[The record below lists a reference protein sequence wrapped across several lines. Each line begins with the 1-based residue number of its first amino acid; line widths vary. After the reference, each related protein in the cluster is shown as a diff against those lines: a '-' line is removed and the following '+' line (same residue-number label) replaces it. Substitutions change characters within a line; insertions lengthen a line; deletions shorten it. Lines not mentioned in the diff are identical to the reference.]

1 MAHFATGARR
11 LAGLSAR
18 TLGWLPDIFW
28 NATPEDLALSLGTHD
43 PAAAPPSR
51 AEIAAMMKRDR
62 NGR

>member
-1 MAHFATGARR
+1 MADFAAGARR

-28 NATPEDLALSLGTHD
+28 NATPEDLALSLGTGD
-43 PAAAPPSR
+43 SAAAPPSR
-51 AEIAAMMKRDR
+51 AEIAAMMERDR

>member
-43 PAAAPPSR
+43 PAAAPTSR

>member
-1 MAHFATGARR
+1 MADFAAGARR
-11 LAGLSAR
+11 LAGVSAR

-28 NATPEDLALSLGTHD
+28 SATPEDLALSLGTHD

-51 AEIAAMMKRDR
+51 AEIAAMMERDR

>member
-1 MAHFATGARR
+1 MADFATGARR

-28 NATPEDLALSLGTHD
+28 NATPEDLALSLDTGD
-43 PAAAPPSR
+43 PAAEPPSR
-51 AEIAAMMKRDR
+51 AEIAAMMERDR

>member
-1 MAHFATGARR
+1 MADFSVGARR

-18 TLGWLPDIFW
+18 ALGWPPDIFW

-43 PAAAPPSR
+43 PAVAPPSR
-51 AEIAAMMKRDR
+51 AEIAAMMERDR